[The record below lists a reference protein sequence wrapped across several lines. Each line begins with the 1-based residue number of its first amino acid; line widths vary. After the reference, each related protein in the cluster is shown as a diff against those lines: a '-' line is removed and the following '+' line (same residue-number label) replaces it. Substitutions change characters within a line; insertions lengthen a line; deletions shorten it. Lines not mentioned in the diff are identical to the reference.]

1 MTFPTPIIR
10 SITLLPLTS
19 PETGGRFRVW
29 VYHADQV
36 QMVWDRKVRGRVTPM
51 SGGAETQTEG
61 GFPELKVL
69 KQRIRNILQPELSLG
84 HSDKPSQAVKT
95 SPNSETAQSP
105 ANPVPNPTVVP
116 TQPPG

>member
-1 MTFPTPIIR
+1 
-10 SITLLPLTS
+10 
-19 PETGGRFRVW
+19 
-29 VYHADQV
+29 
-36 QMVWDRKVRGRVTPM
+36 MVWDRKVRGRVTPM

-95 SPNSETAQSP
+95 SPSSEMAQSP
-105 ANPVPNPTVVP
+105 ANPAPNPTVVP